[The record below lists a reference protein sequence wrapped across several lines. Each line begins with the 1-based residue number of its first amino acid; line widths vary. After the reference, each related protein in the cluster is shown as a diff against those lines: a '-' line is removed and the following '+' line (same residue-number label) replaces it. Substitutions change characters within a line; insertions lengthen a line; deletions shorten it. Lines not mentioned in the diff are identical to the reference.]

1 MSYMGKVR
9 PTIVL
14 DSTDLADDAVSTA
27 KIADDAVSTDKIA
40 DNAVTS
46 AKLAS
51 GAVDTTAVQD
61 DIALL
66 AFKTQ
71 SNGSLARYNLV
82 DQSVDSFEDASGID
96 ASASTNEFRNAAGNY
111 YSGADVATD
120 VAANFTASG
129 TWTTPSNLS
138 GTAKILVVAGGG
150 TGGSSGWTPGGGGAG
165 GLVYVSNYAAA
176 ASTSYGVTVGAGG
189 AAITFDNSNLLAGNE
204 GEDSVFDTAGAHQ
217 TLTASGGGGGG
228 AYTPQA
234 TAGGSGGGGANSPTS
249 QTGHGSAGATDQV
262 VTFGSYS
269 NVGFGFAGGTGYT
282 AGLGTAGGGGG
293 AGSVGEA
300 NTSTSRSGNGGS
312 GKDYSSIFGTGVGD
326 DGWFAG
332 GGGAS
337 GWLSASGSRGY
348 GNGGSGNK
356 GGGGDGAIYDTNG
369 SSTAGAANTGGGG
382 GSDRSDQNT
391 KAGGSGAVHILYD
404 TLSYDDMTLVS
415 NAQTAQS
422 APTTGDL
429 VMTYSDGV
437 GTATVNTDIKA
448 YISRDGSAYTSAV
461 TLVSQGTTGG
471 HTILTANG
479 VDLSGITSGTSMRFK
494 ITTHNQSAAKDTRI
508 HAVSLGWS

>member
-40 DNAVTS
+40 DDAVTS
-46 AKLAS
+46 AKIAS

-96 ASASTNEFRNAAGNY
+96 ASTSTNEFRNAAGNY
-111 YSGADVATD
+111 YSGSNVATD
-120 VAANFTASG
+120 VASNHTTVGSD
-129 TWTTPSNLS
+129 TWVTPSDLS
-138 GTAKILVVAGGG
+138 GTAKVLVVAGGG
-150 TGGSSGWTPGGGGAG
+150 GSGTQGNANGAGGAG
-165 GLVYVSNYAAA
+165 GLVYVSNFAAVASTTYNLTIGAGA
-176 ASTSYGVTVGAGG
+176 ASQASASAQANDGA
-189 AAITFDNSNLLAGNE
+189 
-204 GEDSVFDTAGAHQ
+204 DSVFDVSGTTQ
-217 TLTASGGGGGG
+217 ILTASGGSGG
-228 AYTPQA
+228 ATSSGDA
-234 TAGGSGGGGANSPTS
+234 NDGGSGGGGANP
-249 QTGHGSAGATDQV
+249 QYGNGVFGDADQV
-262 VTFGSYS
+262 TTFGSYS
-269 NVGFGFAGGTGYT
+269 GVGFGNNGGSVTSGW
-282 AGLGTAGGGGG
+282 AMSSGGGGG
-293 AGSVGEA
+293 AGAVGGNA
-300 NTSTSRSGNGGS
+300 VSTTTGGAGGV
-312 GKDYSSIFGTGVGD
+312 GKDYSSVFGTGVGAS
-326 DGWFAG
+326 GWFSGGGGGSSHTVAAGVGGTGGGGAGGVYPAAGTSGTANTGGGAG
-332 GGGAS
+332 GGGADADP
-337 GWLSASGSRGY
+337 SA
-348 GNGGSGNK
+348 
-356 GGGGDGAIYDTNG
+356 
-369 SSTAGAANTGGGG
+369 
-382 GSDRSDQNT
+382 
-391 KAGGSGAVHILYD
+391 AGGSGAIHILYD
-404 TLSYDDMTLVS
+404 TLSYADMTLVS

-429 VMTYSDGV
+429 VMTYSDGA